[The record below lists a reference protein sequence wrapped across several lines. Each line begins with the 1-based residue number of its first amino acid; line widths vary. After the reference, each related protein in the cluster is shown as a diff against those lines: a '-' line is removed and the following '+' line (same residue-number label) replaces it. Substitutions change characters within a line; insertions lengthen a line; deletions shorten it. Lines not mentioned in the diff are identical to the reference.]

1 IGRIYLPALRERPED
16 IMELFKHFLRHFN
29 ARHRTNVQEP
39 TPELKDRL
47 LSYEW
52 PGNVRELR
60 NFVEAIFIDPPQGA
74 IGLQDLPESFR
85 RIFASHRNNE
95 ASERDAIV
103 SALSRTRWNK
113 KLAARELQ
121 WSRMTLYRKLDKY
134 KITGSD

>member
-1 IGRIYLPALRERPED
+1 
-16 IMELFKHFLRHFN
+16 MS
-29 ARHRTNVQEP
+29 VQEP
-39 TPELKDRL
+39 TAELREYL

-60 NFVEAIFIDPPQGA
+60 NLVEAIFIDPPQGP
-74 IGLQDLPESFR
+74 IGLEDLPESFR
-85 RIFASHRNNE
+85 RIFAGHRSTQS
-95 ASERDAIV
+95 SEREAIM
-103 SALSRTRWNK
+103 SALSRTHWNK